1 MVDDEDTIETVVDET
16 VVVTRQPRAAAPE
29 PEDRTVVVERP
40 GRGRERDLDLD
51 LDPDRTTAV
60 ERRGRNEK
68 APDPDSVLRV
78 LPRRGVEAAPVE
90 VDFGREA
97 VEALGANVV
106 ETYVPREVAAVPVP
120 GPSVPRGDASPRSE
134 APSLPSVTRSSRTAG
149 VVTLLVFAGA
159 CVVSVIGVV
168 AVIVWFVRS

>member
-1 MVDDEDTIETVVDET
+1 MVDNEDTIETVVDET
-16 VVVTRQPRAAAPE
+16 VVVTRRPRAAVPE

-40 GRGRERDLDLD
+40 GRERDLDLD
-51 LDPDRTTAV
+51 LDRTTAV
-60 ERRGRNEK
+60 ERRGRNKK

-97 VEALGANVV
+97 VEALGANAV
-106 ETYVPREVAAVPVP
+106 ETYVPREVAPAPVS
-120 GPSVPRGDASPRSE
+120 GPAVPRGAASPRAE
-134 APSLPSVTRSSRTAG
+134 APSMPSVTRRSRTAG